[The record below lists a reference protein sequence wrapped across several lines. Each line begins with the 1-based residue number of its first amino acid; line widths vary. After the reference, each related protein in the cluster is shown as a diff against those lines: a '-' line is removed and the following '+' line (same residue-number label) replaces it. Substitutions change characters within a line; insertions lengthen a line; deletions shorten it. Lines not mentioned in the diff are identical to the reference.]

1 MKSMNSEINK
11 VVSKVKEAQ
20 GQLQTMIN
28 SHDWVEEA
36 RKYTKRQGKELKK
49 ILTSDVS
56 KVKSFLEKERKE
68 LERFQKQIP
77 GEVKKLRQ
85 FVNIQKKEQHRLKSQ
100 AQQVQSKGKAQESRK
115 FWKSQE
121 IRCFHCSKH
130 LHLLLRRAKIY
141 YRLLPSCWA
150 TLAARNNL
158 F

>member
-20 GQLQTMIN
+20 GQLQKMIN

-36 RKYTKRQGKELKK
+36 RKYAERQGKEVKK

-77 GEVKKLRQ
+77 GEVKKLRK
-85 FVNIQKKEQHRLKSQ
+85 FVSIQKKEFEKLLANVVKISNSGSKAKAKAKPKKAKAKVNAAASTPIKKKKS
-100 AQQVQSKGKAQESRK
+100 S
-115 FWKSQE
+115 
-121 IRCFHCSKH
+121 
-130 LHLLLRRAKIY
+130 
-141 YRLLPSCWA
+141 PSVVTNSA
-150 TLAARNNL
+150 SS
-158 F
+158 